1 MFNDARPIVPTCLVV
16 GARCGPGATGET
28 RGLPPRARSGSPCAM
43 ANPDPT
49 PDAAR
54 APKVSFVS
62 LGCPKALVDSERIIT
77 HLRAEGYELTRTH
90 AGADLVVVNTCGFLD
105 SAQAESLTAI
115 GNALQENGKVIV
127 TGCMGAEPEK
137 ITAHYPG
144 VLAVTGPQQYE
155 SVVAAVHRALPPRH
169 DPFLDLVPPEGIK
182 LTPRHYAYL
191 KISEGC
197 NNRCSFCIIPR
208 LRGDLV
214 SRPAADVLREAERLV
229 AAGVKELLVISQDTS
244 AYGVDLKYAASQWK
258 DREVRAR
265 FVDLTRAL
273 GELGVWVRLHYI
285 YPYPHVDEVIPLMA
299 DGQVLPYLDIPF
311 QHAAPAVLRRMKR
324 PAAQEKTLERIAR
337 WRDICPD
344 LTIRSTFIVG
354 FPGETD
360 DDFALLLDWLDAA
373 ELDRVGCFRYEP
385 VHGALANE
393 LAAAVPDAVKE
404 ERWHRFMQHQQAI
417 SARRLRRKVGS
428 RQQVIIDE
436 VGASVAKGR
445 GRGDAPDI
453 DGAVYVASRR
463 PLRVGEIATV
473 RIERADEYDLHGTAV
488 GF

>member
-1 MFNDARPIVPTCLVV
+1 M
-16 GARCGPGATGET
+16 E
-28 RGLPPRARSGSPCAM
+28 
-43 ANPDPT
+43 NPKPL
-49 PDAAR
+49 PDAPR

-77 HLRAEGYELTRTH
+77 HLRAEGYELARAH

-105 SAQAESLTAI
+105 SAQAESLAAI
-115 GNALQENGKVIV
+115 GQAMQDNGKVIV
-127 TGCMGAEPEK
+127 TGCMGAEPET
-137 ITAHYPG
+137 ITARYPG

-169 DPFLDLVPPEGIK
+169 DPFLDLVPPEGVK

-244 AYGVDLKYAASQWK
+244 AYGVDLKYAASPWK
-258 DREVRAR
+258 GREVRAR
-265 FVDLTRAL
+265 FLDVAREL
-273 GELGVWVRLHYI
+273 GELGVWVRLHYV
-285 YPYPHVDEVIPLMA
+285 YPYPHVDDVIPLMA
-299 DGQVLPYLDIPF
+299 DGKVLPYLDIPF
-311 QHAAPAVLRRMKR
+311 QHAAPVVLRRMKR

-337 WRDICPD
+337 WREVCPD

-360 DDFALLLDWLDAA
+360 DDFRLLLDWLDAA

-385 VHGALANE
+385 VKGAVANE
-393 LAAAVPDAVKE
+393 LGPAVPDAVKE
-404 ERWHRFMQHQQAI
+404 QRWHRFMQHQQAI
-417 SARRLRRKVGS
+417 SARRLKRKVGT
-428 RQQVIIDE
+428 RQQVLIDS
-436 VGASVAKGR
+436 VGATVAKGR
-445 GRGDAPDI
+445 SRGDAPDI

-463 PLRVGEIATV
+463 PLRVGEIAAV